1 MRLIKCFILFADI
14 SNQLKKMTAKV
25 ETRRSKS
32 KRSCKRVNVI
42 FVERMSSNSKW
53 MKKKR
58 KRRDHVKDDSN
69 TLIFQW

>member
-1 MRLIKCFILFADI
+1 MIKCIILFADI
-14 SNQLKKMTAKV
+14 SSQFRKMTDKV
-25 ETRRSKS
+25 KTRLSNS